1 MKRTLALICVLFLFA
16 CAKPAFKDEFE
27 SDKPWVEQLTQL
39 PAYPDEKNLMA
50 FDAGAVSDNQYFVDT
65 TSIKIG
71 EDGVI
76 RFSLVIKSSAGAL
89 NVSYE
94 GIRCATRER
103 KAVSY
108 THLRA
113 HETVLDLVCRLLL
126 EKKKNKHQNSP
137 LTQAATS
144 GASFTHYR
152 T

>member
-50 FDAGAVSDNQYFVDT
+50 FDAGAVSGNKYFVDT

-103 KAVSY
+103 KVYALGRNDKTWTQPRVS
-108 THLRA
+108 
-113 HETVLDLVCRLLL
+113 EWQKLDFVR
-126 EKKKNKHQNSP
+126 QFYAQRDSP
-137 LTQAATS
+137 KISFAPTS
-144 GASFTHYR
+144 KL
-152 T
+152 